1 MEKRWIS
8 PAEKMPET
16 LKNVLFRTKDGS
28 LYKGCVNFK
37 GTWTIQNCSGLIGR
51 YVRNDCLITGWM
63 LLPDKNDPDWIEPVD
78 REPDPDT
85 YVLSLDRIDGEV
97 YLVYAGEGY
106 RTIRN
111 TPSDHITYSHRTDYP
126 WMPIPGMDA
135 A

>member
-1 MEKRWIS
+1 MEKGWIS
-8 PAEKMPET
+8 LAERMPET
-16 LKNVLFRTKDGS
+16 MKDVLFRTKGGF
-28 LYKGCVNFK
+28 LYKGCVNLK

-51 YVRNDCLITGWM
+51 YVKDDSMITGWM
-63 LLPDKNDPDWIEPVD
+63 PLPGKYDPDWIEPVD
-78 REPDPDT
+78 RKPDPDT

-111 TPSDHITYSHRTDYP
+111 SPSDHIIYSHRTDYP